1 MIKLHRLNGSVFYL
15 NPDHIELIEETPN
28 TVVTLTNGHK
38 YVVKETIDEIVEL
51 IVQFKGSF
59 LVKRQGII
67 EEVKD

>member
-28 TVVTLTNGHK
+28 TVITLTNGHK
-38 YVVKETIDEIVEL
+38 YVVKETIDEIVKL